1 MEDLDNWLPEER
13 NLFESIADRAYQEL
27 IEDELL
33 FAELREE
40 LEI

>member
-1 MEDLDNWLPEER
+1 MGDLDNWLPEER
-13 NLFESIADRAYQEL
+13 NLFEGIADRAYQEL